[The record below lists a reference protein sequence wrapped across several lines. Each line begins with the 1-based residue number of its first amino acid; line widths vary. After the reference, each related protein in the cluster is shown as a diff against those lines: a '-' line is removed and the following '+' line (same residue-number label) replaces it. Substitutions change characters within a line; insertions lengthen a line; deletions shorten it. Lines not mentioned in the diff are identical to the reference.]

1 MEEKMSKSYEPDSKF
16 MDRLEWQLSSEFRR
30 ADRSRSVS
38 SKVAVPRSILAIALI
53 VGTLTTGVTVV
64 KATEY
69 VKDSWRKKI
78 EIARLETDMQIRKAR
93 LESTK
98 EIAAQTE
105 TRFADG
111 LIDENERR
119 MMQYAVK
126 RSELTLKKAQI
137 SLDEVNVTGDAP
149 NNTLYAPVVGSRDF
163 VSERLQIEIAEAKL
177 DFDLSR
183 SQFAFAQ
190 QRVLTGLV
198 RESEL
203 GSIQAALA
211 GGEVHIEKIQKRLE
225 LRRRFME
232 GELTALEVEI
242 AGSLS
247 AAQRNLHLAKLRM
260 DSLQTHLD
268 RQKELVN
275 QGLSS
280 PIELAQ
286 LESGLK
292 VAQAELRLATLEIE
306 ILEKVK

>member
-1 MEEKMSKSYEPDSKF
+1 MNKPFEPDNRFVDK
-16 MDRLEWQLSSEFRR
+16 LEWQLSSEFRR
-30 ADRSRSVS
+30 SNRMRPSPAKIAIPRSV
-38 SKVAVPRSILAIALI
+38 LAIALI

-111 LIDENERR
+111 LVDENEHR
-119 MMQYAVK
+119 MMQYAVD
-126 RSELTLKKAQI
+126 RSELALNKSQI
-137 SLDEVNVTGDAP
+137 SLDEVNATGDAP
-149 NNTLYAPVVGSRDF
+149 NDTLYAPVVGSRDF
-163 VSERLQIEIAEAKL
+163 VSERLQIEIAETKL

-183 SQFAFAQ
+183 SLFEHTQ
-190 QRVLTGLV
+190 QQVLTGIL
-198 RESEL
+198 REVEL
-203 GSIQAALA
+203 HNIQAAMSS
-211 GGEVHIEKIQKRLE
+211 GEVGIEKIQKRLE

-242 AGSLS
+242 AGRLS

-260 DSLQTHLD
+260 DSLQEHLS
-268 RQKELVN
+268 RQKELVS
-275 QGLSS
+275 QGLVSS
-280 PIELAQ
+280 LELTQ

-292 VAQAELRLATLEIE
+292 AAQAELRLAALEIE